1 MGLSPDFRFG
11 CGTVSPERDEGVL
24 HGPLGPRWMIE
35 GAAEYVGWRGVESMG
50 LVTRDVARGCN
61 AKLASES
68 GAPADASLD
77 MLEGEEEFGKVPS
90 AFEFGMLGIGQLL
103 LSRDLPALTTY
114 GRLQAGTPWRT
125 AFESAFWIS
134 TTAFYSGFP
143 SYRAGLSS
151 LAAAQGDCRE
161 SF

>member
-1 MGLSPDFRFG
+1 MNW
-11 CGTVSPERDEGVL
+11 RDEGAL
-24 HGPLGPRWMIE
+24 HGPLGPTWIVE
-35 GAAEYVGWRGVESMG
+35 GAAEYVGWRDVESMG
-50 LVTRDVARGCN
+50 LVTRDAARGCN
-61 AKLASES
+61 AKLAL

-77 MLEGEEEFGKVPS
+77 TLEGEEEFGRVPW

-114 GRLQAGTPWRT
+114 GRLQAGMPWRT
-125 AFESAFWIS
+125 AFESTFEIS

-151 LAAAQGDCRE
+151 LASSQGDCSE
-161 SF
+161 DN